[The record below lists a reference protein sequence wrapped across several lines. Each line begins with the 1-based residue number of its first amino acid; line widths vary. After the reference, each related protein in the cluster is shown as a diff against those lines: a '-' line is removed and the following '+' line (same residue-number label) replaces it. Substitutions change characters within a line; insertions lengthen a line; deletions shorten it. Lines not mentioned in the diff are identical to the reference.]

1 MQQQIQPIEGITP
14 DMLWNFILV
23 ALALC
28 AVAVLVYKVVEIV
41 RKERERKAQQA
52 LRGDASLTDEI
63 AEKVLEKLEPRF
75 EEIDRKLD
83 RDKERLEM
91 HEININGINSTLG
104 VIKEGM
110 EVTVNALAE
119 VVDNALHNGNTA
131 QMEKASNELRRY
143 SSSLIKRV

>member
-1 MQQQIQPIEGITP
+1 
-14 DMLWNFILV
+14 MLWNFILV

>member
-75 EEIDRKLD
+75 AEIDRKLD

-91 HEININGINSTLG
+91 HESNINGINSTLG